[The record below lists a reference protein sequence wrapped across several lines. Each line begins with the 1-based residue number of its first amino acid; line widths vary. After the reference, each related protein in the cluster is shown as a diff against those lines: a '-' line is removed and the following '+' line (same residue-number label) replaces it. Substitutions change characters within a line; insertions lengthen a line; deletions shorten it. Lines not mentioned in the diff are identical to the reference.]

1 MILIKCK
8 GDLME
13 NEQKLNIHFMKSES
27 FRQIYIIGAVGGHT
41 PYDFRIGFYNDESK
55 VPEDGSIEIN
65 IERRIETE
73 IILSPIAALELN
85 RWLTQQIKEY
95 ETMFG
100 PILKNE
106 KQTPIHG
113 YI

>member
-1 MILIKCK
+1 M
-8 GDLME
+8 D
-13 NEQKLNIHFMKSES
+13 NEPIVNIQFMKSES

-41 PYDFRIGFYNDESK
+41 PYDFRKGFYNDESK
-55 VPEDGSIEIN
+55 VPESGSTEVN
-65 IERRIETE
+65 IERRVETE

-95 ETMFG
+95 ETKFG
-100 PILKNE
+100 PILKND
-106 KQTPIHG
+106 KQSPIHG

>member
-1 MILIKCK
+1 MMK
-8 GDLME
+8 
-13 NEQKLNIHFMKSES
+13 NEQTINIQFMKSES
-27 FRQIYIIGAVGGHT
+27 FRQIYIVGAVGGHT

-55 VPEDGSIEIN
+55 VPENGSTEVN

-106 KQTPIHG
+106 KQTHVQG